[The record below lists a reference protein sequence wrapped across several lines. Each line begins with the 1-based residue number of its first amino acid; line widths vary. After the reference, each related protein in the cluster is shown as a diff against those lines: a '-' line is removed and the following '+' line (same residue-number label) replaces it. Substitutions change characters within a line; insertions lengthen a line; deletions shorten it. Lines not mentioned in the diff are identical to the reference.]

1 MLSNI
6 GRLEIIMLAG
16 PAVMFLIV
24 LEMVR
29 RQRLREDYSLLW
41 LATFGVLIVLALSR
55 EMLDTIAD
63 LIGIRYP
70 PTALFVIATGLTLLV
85 LLQFSA
91 VITRLSRQNK
101 QAAQRLA
108 LLDLQVRQLEEQ
120 LRQISSTEPSPPPGG

>member
-16 PAVMFLIV
+16 PAIMFLVV

-55 EMLDTIAD
+55 EMLDTVAD
-63 LIGIRYP
+63 IIGIVYP

-101 QAAQRLA
+101 QAAQRIA
-108 LLDLQVRQLEEQ
+108 LLDLQVRQLEER
-120 LRQISSTEPSPPPGG
+120 LRQGSPSETSPPSGE